1 MDPLLLDT
9 LKDLR
14 AAVGRVEDKQ
24 DKLRERVDDN
34 IEGLSTRVTQLETGQ
49 ITFRE
54 EVKSEARKWG
64 TIGGVATAITASFAV
79 VAKIFA
85 PGQK

>member
-24 DKLRERVDDN
+24 DELRDRVDIKVDA
-34 IEGLSTRVTQLETGQ
+34 LTTRVTQLETGQ
-49 ITFRE
+49 IQFRD

-64 TIGGVATAITASFAV
+64 TIGGVATAITACFAV

-85 PGQK
+85 GQK